1 MVSDWLAQNKT
12 FELLDV
18 DFTDHGRSGIW
29 RGRSD
34 GGKGRQDAA
43 LVMER
48 EDSAKRSV
56 LNRFLCTTCCDL
68 VTAQGLTSA
77 YR

>member
-29 RGRSD
+29 RGELMVEEGGRVRPWAWNGETVRSD
-34 GGKGRQDAA
+34 P
-43 LVMER
+43 
-48 EDSAKRSV
+48 
-56 LNRFLCTTCCDL
+56 C
-68 VTAQGLTSA
+68 
-77 YR
+77 